1 MSNTALL
8 ISDIALAVSS
18 AVAAFIMFYT
28 VATLMRLSKDEK
40 QSADQQE
47 D

>member
-8 ISDIALAVSS
+8 ISDIALAISS
-18 AVAAFIMFYT
+18 AVATFIMFYT

-40 QSADQQE
+40 QSPDQQE

>member
-18 AVAAFIMFYT
+18 AVATFIMYYT
-28 VATLMRLSKDEK
+28 VAKLMRLSKDEK
-40 QSADQQE
+40 QSSDQQE
-47 D
+47 G